1 MSTALLILATITL
14 ASAACAMAL
23 RNLVHCALAG
33 AVAFLGLAGLFLGL
47 GAEFV
52 AFGQVLVY
60 VGAVAILIVIAV
72 LLTRPA
78 QMEGEARRA
87 EPWLPGVGVG
97 ILVTGALAAMVKA
110 SLIAPAPVASS
121 APVAPVKA
129 IGERLMTTYVLPLE
143 MLGLLL
149 TAALIGAVLLALRE
163 PGEPQ
168 RP

>member
-1 MSTALLILATITL
+1 MNTALLIFATITL
-14 ASAACAMAL
+14 AGAAAAMTL
-23 RNLVHCALAG
+23 RNLIHCALAG

-78 QMEGEARRA
+78 RVAGESPRV
-87 EPWLPGVGVG
+87 EPWLPGVGIGV
-97 ILVTGALAAMVKA
+97 LVTGALVAMVKA
-110 SLIAPAPVASS
+110 SLVARSPEAVSSPA
-121 APVAPVKA
+121 APVKA

-143 MLGLLL
+143 VLGLLL
-149 TAALIGAVLLALRE
+149 TAALIGAVLLALRD
-163 PGEPQ
+163 PGEAR

>member
-1 MSTALLILATITL
+1 MNDALLLLAMLTL
-14 ASAACAMAL
+14 ASAAAAMTL

-33 AVAFLGLAGLFLGL
+33 AVTFLGLAGLFLGL

-78 QMEGEARRA
+78 RLARESRQV
-87 EPWLPGVGVG
+87 EPWLPGLGIGV
-97 ILVTGALAAMVKA
+97 LVTGALVAMVNA
-110 SLIAPAPVASS
+110 SLVARAPVIGPPPG
-121 APVAPVKA
+121 APVRA
-129 IGERLMTTYVLPLE
+129 IGARLMTTDVLPLE
-143 MLGLLL
+143 VLGLLL

-163 PGEPQ
+163 PGEAQ

>member
-1 MSTALLILATITL
+1 MSTALLILAAITL

-23 RNLVHCALAG
+23 RNLIHCALAG
-33 AVAFLGLAGLFLGL
+33 AVSFLGLAGLFLGL

-72 LLTRPA
+72 LLTRPSRL
-78 QMEGEARRA
+78 EGESRRV
-87 EPWLPGVGVG
+87 EPWLPGVGIG
-97 ILVTGALAAMVKA
+97 LLVTGTLVAMVKS
-110 SLIAPAPVASS
+110 SLVAPTSVTSTP
-121 APVAPVKA
+121 PVAPVKA

-143 MLGLLL
+143 VLGLLL

-163 PGEPQ
+163 PGEAQ